1 MTNYHGNIY
10 HHTSDVN
17 HLFLFNVH
25 DTLGCDTRYKQT
37 SQSDF
42 HTKVMCWRCLIYLRR
57 WPNPSP
63 IFPVKGVSI
72 IRLSQEGWFLFGTN
86 LEDLIMLSR
95 FEGETS
101 EGILLAILSLDW
113 ECFDGCNFH
122 GWLLLSIMK
131 YRLMAFIS
139 RARGYDVFFVAF
151 VRALPLWDGPGD
163 IA

>member
-1 MTNYHGNIY
+1 MTNCHGNIY
-10 HHTSDVN
+10 YHTSDVN

-25 DTLGCDTRYKQT
+25 DTLGCDTCYKQT

-57 WPNPSP
+57 WPNPIP

-113 ECFDGCNFH
+113 ECFDECNFQD
-122 GWLLLSIMK
+122 WLLLSIMK
-131 YRLMAFIS
+131 YRLMAFVS
-139 RARGYDVFFVAF
+139 SARDCNVFFVVLLAPF
-151 VRALPLWDGPGD
+151 LCEMIRE
-163 IA
+163 I